1 LFLLDEL
8 ARMGLREWAG
18 QVFSENFVPLF
29 KVLWGGAAMIFAGS
43 YAAMLWLL
51 WLTHAVNTALLVRLL
66 RHAGFP
72 GFAVL
77 ATALLFALPSANLE
91 TLGWS
96 VQWSAVLATSF
107 LLLGLAWY
115 ERYRDDTRAFSWRLH
130 LPLFLFA
137 AASACSFSRGVLT
150 GAVLALGLLLPAWEA
165 RDWPAVRRCLPG
177 ALLCLFPAIAVA
189 GVIMVYSS
197 GNHQQLAGHGGDV
210 LQFAA
215 SYFLLN
221 PGHVLLDSTLH
232 PAMMIMLAA
241 TKLGVI
247 TAALLLARGRV
258 RYLLLLLLAYDLG
271 NALLIGVGRHHTGF
285 LAALSSRY
293 QYSSLLATVP
303 FAALLATAAVDR
315 LPQLRHRAWAATV
328 ILILLTGYCLRGW
341 PDELR
346 GFTGWRGTD
355 MRALMAAPATN
366 DPAVRV
372 PTLEFMHVERAK
384 ALQRAYNLH

>member
-1 LFLLDEL
+1 
-8 ARMGLREWAG
+8 
-18 QVFSENFVPLF
+18 
-29 KVLWGGAAMIFAGS
+29 
-43 YAAMLWLL
+43 
-51 WLTHAVNTALLVRLL
+51 
-66 RHAGFP
+66 
-72 GFAVL
+72 
-77 ATALLFALPSANLE
+77 
-91 TLGWS
+91 

-303 FAALLATAAVDR
+303 FAALLVTMAVDR
-315 LPQLRHRAWAATV
+315 LPLLRHRSSIAAV
-328 ILILLTGYCLRGW
+328 ILILLAGVCLRGW
-341 PDELR
+341 PTALQ
-346 GFTGWRGTD
+346 GFTGWRGTE
-355 MRALMAAPATN
+355 MRALLAAPAVS
-366 DPAVRV
+366 DQSVRV